1 MKVFYRNI
9 FLLSSCIVFSFAGV
23 KEREIRMELKQLE
36 QLKNIIEKKIEQNRK
51 ILQTIETKKRELKQ
65 LKQKIDKQ
73 IQEIQNKRFKKLA
86 KDFENMDPEYAG
98 AKLSKIENPK
108 IAAYILYNMNP
119 RKAGEALN
127 YVEAKA
133 LNKITKILTQLKNND
148 KK

>member
-9 FLLSSCIVFSFAGV
+9 FLLSSSFILALGGV
-23 KEREIRMELKQLE
+23 KEREIRLELKQLE
-36 QLKNIIEKKIEQNRK
+36 QLKNIIEKKIDQNRK
-51 ILQTIETKKRELKQ
+51 ILQSIEREKQKLKQ
-65 LKQKIDKQ
+65 LKQKIDRQ
-73 IQEIQNKRFKKLA
+73 IQEIQNQRFKKLA

-127 YVEAKA
+127 YVESQA
-133 LNKITKILTQLKNND
+133 LNKITKILTQLKNDD